1 MARLVSG
8 LIRRFSLKSF
18 SFFSKQKS
26 NSRMSSIEDGSLEF
40 PFLSD
45 ASNDSYYS
53 RTLMI
58 IRGLPGSGKTL
69 LAQEINKR
77 FRESCQVIS
86 YAPPLPDNSNQFE
99 KLANDTS
106 DSCKNGKEVV
116 VVDHTNHHLEWLE
129 QLFDIANCHQ
139 YTVLIIEP
147 KTSWRH
153 EMKQQCQCPP
163 SEMEKMKEA
172 LSQPLLPLYYGWFL
186 THESEHHLKSLCKKF
201 LKLMNELNEEN
212 KHLEEFS
219 LNSAEKTINFETYF
233 HHEGPLHCTTKYCN
247 YGSAEGASEYS
258 EKKAVKDNYGS
269 AFKLAISALFITP
282 RTLGA
287 KVSLT
292 HDQLRLW
299 PNDEQQ
305 CKVGPPFGSR
315 AHITLGV
322 APGVQDVQTGID
334 LLEMVSMMQEGD
346 KFETVSEVSEG
357 KLYYFPRGMWMLEL
371 TKNEE
376 VKSVFS
382 GYYSKRK
389 NEEGKEGEDKKTEDK
404 KTENKPSRWK
414 CGLQ

>member
-8 LIRRFSLKSF
+8 LVRRFSLKSF
-18 SFFSKQKS
+18 LFFSKQKS
-26 NSRMSSIEDGSLEF
+26 NSRMSSIENGSLEF

-45 ASNDSYYS
+45 TSNDNYYF

-69 LAQEINKR
+69 LAQEINKH

-86 YAPPLPDNSNQFE
+86 YAPPLPGHSNQFE
-99 KLANDTS
+99 KLANDIS
-106 DSCKNGKEVV
+106 LSCKNGKEVI
-116 VVDHTNHHLEWLE
+116 VVDHTNHQLEWLE
-129 QLFDIANCHQ
+129 QLFDIANGHQ

-147 KTSWRH
+147 KTTWRH
-153 EMKQQCQCPP
+153 EKKLQCQGPP
-163 SEMEKMKEA
+163 SVSEMEKMKEA

-186 THESEHHLKSLCKKF
+186 THESGHHLKSLCNKF
-201 LKLMNELNEEN
+201 LKVMKELSEDK
-212 KHLEEFS
+212 KHVEEFS
-219 LNSAEKTINFETYF
+219 LKSGEKPIDFETF
-233 HHEGPLHCTTKYCN
+233 HHEGPLHCTTKYCD

-258 EKKAVKDNYGS
+258 EKKAVKDNYGA
-269 AFKLAISALFITP
+269 AFKLAIEALFITP

-287 KVSLT
+287 RVKLT
-292 HDQLRLW
+292 KDQLLLW
-299 PNDEQQ
+299 PEDDEEQ
-305 CKVGPPFGSR
+305 CNASLPFGSR

-334 LLEMVSMMQEGD
+334 LLEMVSMMQKGD
-346 KFETVSEVSEG
+346 KCEMVSEVSEG
-357 KLYYFPRGMWMLEL
+357 KLSYFRQDRWMLEL
-371 TKNEE
+371 NKKEE

-389 NEEGKEGEDKKTEDK
+389 QEEGKEGEEK

-414 CGLQ
+414 CGLL